1 MTNSRRSQKN
11 EKIPE
16 NNYSNTYSS
25 ELSVEPTTLFFDNLP
40 ELMRPEKAAFV
51 LGVSKQTIY
60 DWRYRQ
66 KQRSIPPEMFIKI
79 NRMLY
84 LRTNVLKQWIAL
96 QNG

>member
-1 MTNSRRSQKN
+1 MKLHNNKKDLWVEDQKDQ
-11 EKIPE
+11 P
-16 NNYSNTYSS
+16 
-25 ELSVEPTTLFFDNLP
+25 LFFDNLP

-66 KQRSIPPEMFIKI
+66 KQKSIPPEMFIKI